1 MVATP
6 HHSHSVRVRYAE
18 TDQAGMAHHSSFLPW
33 FEEGR
38 VELLRQLGKPY
49 TEFEAESFHF
59 PVREVC
65 CRYWAPARFDD
76 LLTIETTIIE
86 VGGAS
91 VRFGYRITRQADEAL
106 IAEGHTLHACVDDSG
121 KVKRLPREV
130 RQLLGTA
137 GQATTGS

>member
-1 MVATP
+1 MVGSF
-6 HHSHSVRVRYAE
+6 SHTLRVRYAE

-38 VELLRQLGKPY
+38 VELLRHLGKPY
-49 TEFEAESFHF
+49 TEFEAEGLHF

-65 CRYWAPARFDD
+65 CRYWLPARFDEV
-76 LLTIETTIIE
+76 LVVETTITE

-91 VRFGYRITRQADEAL
+91 ARFSYRITRQEDNAL

-121 KVKRLPREV
+121 KIKRLPLDV
-130 RQLLGTA
+130 RTLLRTEK
-137 GQATTGS
+137 